1 MRVIGSIVDS
11 YFPLLAAEARAN
23 AVGREIAAETGYDP
37 SKPPKERGFADRAC
51 SAFVWVLDHQAASCA
66 ILAAAIAGIMVVG
79 QLANPQEAS
88 A

>member
-37 SKPPKERGFADRAC
+37 SKPPKERGSPTARAPPSYGC
-51 SAFVWVLDHQAASCA
+51 STIRRPRAPFS
-66 ILAAAIAGIMVVG
+66 
-79 QLANPQEAS
+79 PQP
-88 A
+88 